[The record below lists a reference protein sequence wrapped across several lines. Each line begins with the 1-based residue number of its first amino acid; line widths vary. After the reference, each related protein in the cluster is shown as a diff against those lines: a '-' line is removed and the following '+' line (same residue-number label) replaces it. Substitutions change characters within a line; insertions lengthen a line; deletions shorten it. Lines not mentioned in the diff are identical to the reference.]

1 MKEVETQGD
10 LAGNGLY
17 IGRLMR
23 PSSGNHCCTI
33 RQHNGEHKTQV
44 SSIWA
49 IMLKVIQQ
57 FDNMCFARMV

>member
-10 LAGNGLY
+10 LAGNGLD

-23 PSSGNHCCTI
+23 LSNDSYRCTI
-33 RQHNGEHKTQV
+33 RQHNGKYKTQV

-57 FDNMCFARMV
+57 FDNMCFARMI